1 MGKYPKKPF
10 EILVKQIGSEQG
22 VYSAVRRKE
31 EKFKAVKPEI
41 LFYLVAAE
49 HGIKISKYEKNE
61 EVLRK
66 VDELLS
72 RSSSAPV
79 KNNLNTNNNEKQK
92 PSEIDPFTIPL
103 SKFNLFSDLAKECK
117 IKKPYS
123 KEIDHAIK
131 ILEEFIRK
139 KLNLNKRFYGTKLI
153 EEANKQ
159 KIFEREDKGEE
170 RGLYFLYSSAM
181 LWLRNSGG
189 HERRKSEKEE
199 CLEIILFVDY
209 LIKLF
214 DKIVKDKNDSSKIQ
228 TN

>member
-1 MGKYPKKPF
+1 MGKYPAKSF
-10 EILVKQIGSEQG
+10 EILVKKIGSEQG

-72 RSSSAPV
+72 RNQTSSYI
-79 KNNLNTNNNEKQK
+79 KENNNKNEITKF
-92 PSEIDPFTIPL
+92 PEIDPFTISL
-103 SKFNLFSDLAKECK
+103 SKFNLFEDLAKECK

-131 ILEEFIRK
+131 ILEEFIQE
-139 KLNLNKRFYGTKLI
+139 KLNLNGHYGQKLI
-153 EEANKQ
+153 EEANKT
-159 KIFEREDKGEE
+159 KIFNRDDKGEE
-170 RGLYFLYSSAM
+170 KGLYFLYSSSM
-181 LWLRNSGG
+181 LWLRNSGA
-189 HERRKSEKEE
+189 HRRRKATKEQ

-214 DKIVKDKNDSSKIQ
+214 NELYDKNIK
-228 TN
+228 